1 MKMKMEQIYAPIS
14 PQILSMRVEL
24 FCLYSNKKKKIIILY
39 ESSFLSPWK
48 RARYLDAN
56 PTEMLLAH
64 FQSTYT

>member
-1 MKMKMEQIYAPIS
+1 MKMKMKMEQIYAPIS

-24 FCLYSNKKKKIIILY
+24 FSLYSDKKKKKVIILY

-64 FQSTYT
+64 FQ